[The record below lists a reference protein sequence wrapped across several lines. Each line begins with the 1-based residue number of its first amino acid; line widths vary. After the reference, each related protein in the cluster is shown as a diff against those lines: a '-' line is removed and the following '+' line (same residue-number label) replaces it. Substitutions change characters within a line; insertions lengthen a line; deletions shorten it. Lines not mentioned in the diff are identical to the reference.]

1 MAADQVVATRRTPP
15 WETPADKTVSASEAK
30 NRFGSLIAWV
40 RAEQEPVVMESRG
53 VPVAAIISY
62 DELEEFREMKWRQ
75 QAAKAIEDLRQLQR
89 EVSSR
94 PANRNLTA
102 DEAWELGKRAI
113 NETLEEMEA
122 DGKIRFE

>member
-1 MAADQVVATRRTPP
+1 
-15 WETPADKTVSASEAK
+15 
-30 NRFGSLIAWV
+30 
-40 RAEQEPVVMESRG
+40 MESRG